1 MAESVYD
8 LAIISV
14 ADDVVCRRSKL
25 GLRLDLFIAGP
36 LAENRSPIDPRIQR
50 TPA

>member
-8 LAIISV
+8 LASGASSAATELIH
-14 ADDVVCRRSKL
+14 AD
-25 GLRLDLFIAGP
+25 LRFIAGP
-36 LAENRSPIDPRIQR
+36 LAENRSRIHPRIQR